1 MQGIL
6 NGQLL
11 PVEEIKLGTNDLGIS
26 RGYAV
31 FDFFRVNQN
40 VPVFIEDHLERLKN
54 SAREIRLPFPWKIVE
69 IREMVEL
76 VISKNHQPH
85 SAIKILI
92 TGGYSPDGFTSTVP
106 NIVITQHIIK
116 RPDEI
121 AYTKGVKLISREYLR
136 DSFEAKTT
144 NYLMAQVFQQE
155 LQAENAFEVLYKYK
169 GKYLETSRSN
179 FFIVKNK
186 TLITSQ
192 SKVLS
197 GITRKQIMEI
207 ANLNYQVIQRDI
219 QKADIESAD
228 EAFLSSTIKRIV
240 PVVKIDDLEIG
251 AAKPGAITNA
261 IMENFERFEKAY
273 VSFHNSVKTPELQRL
288 RP

>member
-11 PVEEIKLGTNDLGIS
+11 PEEEIKLGTNDLGIS
-26 RGYAV
+26 RGYAI

-40 VPVFIEDHLERLKN
+40 VPVFIEDHLQRLEN

-69 IREMVEL
+69 IRDMVEQL
-76 VISKNHQPH
+76 ISKNNQPQ
-85 SAIKILI
+85 SGIKILI

-116 RPDEI
+116 RPPKI
-121 AYTKGVKLISREYLR
+121 AYTNGVKLISREHLR

-144 NYLMAQVFQQE
+144 NYLMAQVFQQD
-155 LQAENAFEVLYKYK
+155 LKSENAFEVLYKHN
-169 GKYLETSRSN
+169 GKYLETTRSN
-179 FFIVKNK
+179 FFIVKDQ

-192 SKVLS
+192 SNVLS

-207 ANLNYQVIQRDI
+207 GNLNYRVVQHDI

-228 EAFLSSTIKRIV
+228 EAFLSSTIKRII
-240 PVVKIDDLEIG
+240 PVVKIDDIKIG
-251 AAKPGAITNA
+251 PGKPGVITKS
-261 IMENFERFEKAY
+261 IMENFERFENAY
-273 VSFHNSVKTPELQRL
+273 VSFHNSVKAPELQSS